1 MTLQYTPKVGKQKR
15 SKTHQQHLKNVRG
28 MIFFLNY
35 IYIIETHLCMS
46 LYIYNLI
53 LVIFVS
59 DKTSNKMVPIYASVF
74 HCLKTNWTITN
85 QELPTT

>member
-28 MIFFLNY
+28 MIFFFKL
-35 IYIIETHLCMS
+35 YIIIYKKETHLCMS

-53 LVIFVS
+53 LVISVS
-59 DKTSNKMVPIYASVF
+59 DKTSNKMVPICKYLSL
-74 HCLKTNWTITN
+74 LKN
-85 QELPTT
+85 